1 MSRMEF
7 YSTKGSQALI
17 DSLYRDLEHRILAAP
32 PGLCP
37 VDAVSAFVK
46 LCHAQT
52 CGKCVPCRVGLR
64 QLQLMLDEVMDGKAT
79 METLEII
86 ERTAEAISSSSDCA
100 VGFEAAD
107 LVLKAIRGFRDD
119 FEAHV
124 TFGRCSAKLSQ
135 PVPCMAKC
143 PANVDIPGYI
153 SLVAAGRYAD
163 AVRLI
168 RKDNP
173 FPAACGRVC
182 EHPCEAHCRRNL
194 VEGAVNIRGLKR
206 FAVDHAG
213 IVPAPKCGEPTG
225 KTVAVV
231 GGGPSGLT
239 AAYFLALMGHKV
251 TVFES
256 RKYLG
261 GMLRYG
267 IPSYRLPREELQ
279 KDIDAILET
288 GVEVKHGIMVGE
300 DITVA
305 QLREQYDAVYI
316 SIGAHTDRKVG
327 IEGEDARGVMSAV
340 EMLRGIG
347 DGNLPDFTG
356 KNVVV
361 IGGGNVAMDCCRSAV
376 RLGAKS
382 VSVAYRRRQQD
393 ITALAEEVE
402 GAKAE
407 GIELMTLMAPIRIE
421 KDEDDNAVALWVKP
435 QRTGAVDKEGR
446 PRPEPSDEP
455 EVRIPA
461 DIVIVAIGQI
471 IVTAPF
477 EAEGVQAKRGT
488 FVTSRGGAVKDMD
501 GVFAGGDCVSGLA
514 TAILAISAGK
524 VAAANIDEYLGFHHE
539 IGVDVEIPEAPLEKC
554 SSCGR
559 SELPLDKAGE
569 RSKGFMCIERGF
581 TEEVAKQEASRC
593 LHCDHFGYGVFKG
606 GRTKKW

>member
-1 MSRMEF
+1 
-7 YSTKGSQALI
+7 
-17 DSLYRDLEHRILAAP
+17 
-32 PGLCP
+32 
-37 VDAVSAFVK
+37 
-46 LCHAQT
+46 
-52 CGKCVPCRVGLR
+52 
-64 QLQLMLDEVMDGKAT
+64 
-79 METLEII
+79 
-86 ERTAEAISSSSDCA
+86 
-100 VGFEAAD
+100 
-107 LVLKAIRGFRDD
+107 
-119 FEAHV
+119 
-124 TFGRCSAKLSQ
+124 
-135 PVPCMAKC
+135 
-143 PANVDIPGYI
+143 
-153 SLVAAGRYAD
+153 
-163 AVRLI
+163 
-168 RKDNP
+168 
-173 FPAACGRVC
+173 
-182 EHPCEAHCRRNL
+182 
-194 VEGAVNIRGLKR
+194 
-206 FAVDHAG
+206 
-213 IVPAPKCGEPTG
+213 
-225 KTVAVV
+225 
-231 GGGPSGLT
+231 
-239 AAYFLALMGHKV
+239 MGHKV

-267 IPSYRLPREELQ
+267 IPSYRPPREELQ

-407 GIELMTLMAPIRIE
+407 GIELMTLMAPVRIE